1 MADRRLTQLMRMD
14 NRGPQN
20 VIRTVNIYAEE
31 GPQQIEILAPATW
44 MGAFPAGEDKIQLH
58 YSGNDS
64 QVNAALL
71 DIVGPKGTKRKQGPT
86 YGVKTHLWAALGV
99 AVTVADRSPR
109 GLDCKT

>member
-44 MGAFPAGEDKIQLH
+44 MGAFPVGDGKIQLH
-58 YSGNDS
+58 YSGDDD
-64 QVNAALL
+64 AE
-71 DIVGPKGTKRKQGPT
+71 
-86 YGVKTHLWAALGV
+86 KTHILVFVQKEGDISDQLTHRLGSCV
-99 AVTVADRSPR
+99 VQGVVYHVY
-109 GLDCKT
+109 LDGR